1 MTSDTS
7 DHDEPDPIEWEA
19 EQNEMAIRLSA
30 ADLWDD
36 YCIRR
41 LDPAIRPTGTTNRT
55 ARRTEWNDPRGFG
68 RAGFSLSCGGSIGQA
83 KRG

>member
-1 MTSDTS
+1 MTSDTSDHDS

-41 LDPAIRPTGTTNRT
+41 LDPCDPAYWDDEPDRP
-55 ARRTEWNDPRGFG
+55 AD
-68 RAGFSLSCGGSIGQA
+68 
-83 KRG
+83 